1 MKMVFRAGIITSG
14 RCIGLVLLLLGTLCA
29 CGYELVKEK
38 GIFGGDI
45 TLLSVPIFKN
55 ITHEPHASLYV
66 TDAFSKELLSTGL
79 FRIGRTGTD
88 GYLEGTIREIRTT
101 PGSLN
106 VGGLVIEKKVG
117 LILDLVLIGKDGK
130 TLRRW
135 TLADEETYRTDNIN
149 FEDYNERRAL
159 QTMSARMARRFSA
172 AILVDY

>member
-1 MKMVFRAGIITSG
+1 MVFRAGIITSG